1 MYYCVI
7 SAVISGVEAIP
18 VQVEADISEGMP
30 SFAIVGYVSSQ
41 VKEAQ
46 DRVRTA
52 MKNLGIHMPP
62 KRITLNLSP
71 GNIKKEGSRF
81 DLPIAAAIMA
91 TLEKVPGKSL
101 ERTMILG
108 ELHLDGSVAAVP
120 GVLPSVIAAKDA
132 GLLAVIIPFENYHEA
147 SHVSGIKIIGVKT
160 LEELISYC
168 NGEAVFEPPE
178 PEELPDAAVKADF
191 ADIKGQAGVKRAAL
205 IAAAGFH
212 NILLSGP
219 PGSGKSMT
227 ARRITTIM
235 PEMTESEKL
244 EVSRIYSVAGL
255 LSKKVPFINM
265 RPFRAP
271 HHSLSPQA
279 LCGGGKIPVPG
290 EITLAHR
297 GVLFI
302 DELPEMPSRN
312 LNFLRQP
319 LEDHEILIS
328 RTTASFLFPAYFLFV
343 GAMNPC
349 PCGYYPDADKCT
361 CTEIDRRRYLSGI
374 SQPIL
379 DRIDLQVRVP
389 ALSYKDLEND
399 GPDPVSSAVLRAKA
413 EEAFDRQRFRYK
425 DLDIVFNS
433 ELTGTSIG
441 KFCLVNKRGEKLL
454 ENVYDK
460 LGLSARSYQRILK
473 LSRTIADLENSEII
487 TEDHISEAIAFRNR
501 R

>member
-41 VKEAQ
+41 VREAQ

-52 MKNLGIHMPP
+52 MKNLGIHLPP

-91 TLEKVPGKSL
+91 TLEKVPANSL
-101 ERTMILG
+101 ENTMILG

-132 GLLAVIIPFENYHEA
+132 GLSKIILPFENYQEA

-160 LEELISYC
+160 LEELIGYC
-168 NGEAVFEPPE
+168 TGEQEYEPPD
-178 PEELPDAAVKADF
+178 PEVLSDISPVADF
-191 ADIKGQAGVKRAAL
+191 SDIKGQQGVKRAAL

-235 PEMTESEKL
+235 PEMTDDEKL
-244 EVSRIYSVAGL
+244 EVSRIYSVAGM

-265 RPFRAP
+265 RPFRSP

-279 LCGGGKIPVPG
+279 LCGGGRIPVPG

-312 LNFLRQP
+312 LQFLRQP

-328 RTTASFLFPAYFLFV
+328 RTTASYLFPAYFLFV

-349 PCGYYPDADKCT
+349 PCGYYPDAEKCT
-361 CTEIDRRRYLSGI
+361 CTEIDRRRYLAGI

-389 ALSYKDLEND
+389 ALSYKDIEKD
-399 GPDPVSSAVLRAKA
+399 GPDPVSSAVLRQKA

-433 ELTGTSIG
+433 ELTGPSIG
-441 KFCLVNKRGEKLL
+441 RYCYVTSSGEKLL

-473 LSRTIADLENSEII
+473 LSRTIADLAGCDTI